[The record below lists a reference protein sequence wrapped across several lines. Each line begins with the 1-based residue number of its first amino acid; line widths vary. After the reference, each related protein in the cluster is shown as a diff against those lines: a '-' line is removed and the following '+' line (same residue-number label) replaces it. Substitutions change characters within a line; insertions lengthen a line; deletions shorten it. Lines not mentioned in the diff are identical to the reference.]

1 MNKQA
6 ITFLSLFSLILV
18 LSVYYIMLPPA
29 SSLDQDITVS
39 EKESETYDVAK
50 MQEELDAKRE
60 EEVADSNAIISSASS
75 TQSEVT
81 EALEEIEQT
90 KEARDL
96 ENQITTMLKDEGYA
110 NCFVE
115 LSQESVK
122 ITIHQA
128 EGSSEDAAKII
139 SLVMEKTDGKYV
151 PEVKFVSE

>member
-90 KEARDL
+90 KEARDM
-96 ENQITTMLKDEGYA
+96 ENQITTLLKDEGYT

-115 LSQESVK
+115 LSQESIK